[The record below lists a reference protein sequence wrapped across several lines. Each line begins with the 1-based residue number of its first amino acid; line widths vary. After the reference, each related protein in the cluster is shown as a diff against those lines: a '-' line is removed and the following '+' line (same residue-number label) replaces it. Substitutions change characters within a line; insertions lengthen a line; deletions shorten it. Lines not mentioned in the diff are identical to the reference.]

1 MSLQLLDMTA
11 KLKGFTVMRDKK
23 KSFTASITL
32 EASLVLPMFIFFFV
46 NIMVLF
52 NIIKVQSDME
62 AALHQT
68 GSELSLMAFDLRF
81 GEEVAGLSDGSGT
94 GIDLIAGAAGTVLAR
109 EKIRDYLG
117 EGIEK
122 SCVTGGFN
130 GINFM
135 QSKVLLTGD
144 NIDLVMDYKVHPII
158 PLIGF
163 KDFPVEARYFGHA
176 WTGYDSSF
184 GLDTGEVTDEMVY
197 VTEYGEVYHRNIDC
211 VHLRLKVESVNTN
224 DLKKL
229 RNKDGKIYYPC
240 EVCGAN
246 IGAGNVFI
254 TGYGERYHS
263 SVNCSGLKRKIY
275 TIPLSEVGGRRPC
288 SSCG

>member
-1 MSLQLLDMTA
+1 MTA
-11 KLKGFTVMRDKK
+11 GLRGYMDMRGRGEKC
-23 KSFTASITL
+23 FRASITL
-32 EASLVLPMFIFFFV
+32 EASMVLPLFIFFFV

-62 AALHQT
+62 AALHQA
-68 GSELSLMAFDLRF
+68 GSEMSLMAFDLRF
-81 GEEVAGLSDGSGT
+81 GEEAVGLSDGSGT
-94 GIDLIAGAAGTVLAR
+94 GIDVIAGAAGVALAR
-109 EKIRDYLG
+109 DKVKNYLG
-117 EGIEK
+117 DGIDD

-176 WTGYDSSF
+176 WTGYDTSF
-184 GLDTGEVTDEMVY
+184 GLDTGENPDEMVY

-211 VHLRLKVESVNTN
+211 VHLRLKVESVNMK
-224 DLKKL
+224 DLGHL
-229 RNKDGKIYYPC
+229 RNNDGKIYYPC
-240 EVCGAN
+240 EVCGN

-263 SVNCSGLKRKIY
+263 TVNCSGLKRKIY
-275 TIPLSEVGGRRPC
+275 TVPLSEVGGRRPC